1 MTDRRN
7 GAEAIP
13 LPADWDEEGP
23 SGPEEPLA
31 VPREANEPVAVV
43 PTEGRSP
50 DLDSLSLYFSEAAVR
65 RRLTVAEERECCR
78 ALREAKAA
86 GAGPNPPPAAR
97 ETLESCR
104 GRLLEGHLW
113 LVIAIARCYW
123 GLSRH
128 LNITLGDLVQ
138 EGNLGLMTAV
148 RRFDPKRKVRFATYA
163 APWVRYMI
171 CRSISE
177 QARLIRIPLEV
188 LDLRRE
194 AERVRSELEQEF
206 RNETC
211 RDGKPHEHR
220 LEDDARALGVSP
232 QVLEKTILSVPEVV
246 SLDEPETVE
255 DEEPRSARVP
265 DLGASNPREAAAEAE
280 RSDRLQERLSEL
292 PERLAHIVRRRYGIA
307 GSPEASLGEV
317 ARELGLSAERVR
329 QLQAQ
334 ALAHL
339 RENPHLLRA
348 ASHDSGDATAAGSRS
363 PNR

>member
-13 LPADWDEEGP
+13 LPADWDEEGL

-31 VPREANEPVAVV
+31 VPREATEPVAVV
-43 PTEGRSP
+43 RTEGRPP

-65 RRLTVAEERECCR
+65 RRLTAAEERECCR
-78 ALREAKAA
+78 ALREATAA
-86 GAGPNPPPAAR
+86 GAGRNPSPAAR

-128 LNITLGDLVQ
+128 LSITLGDLVQ

-148 RRFDPKRKVRFATYA
+148 RRFDPKRKTRFATYA

-211 RDGKPHEHR
+211 SDGKPHEHR

-280 RSDRLQERLSEL
+280 QCDRLQERLSEL
-292 PERLAHIVRRRYGIA
+292 PERLAHIVRRRYGID
-307 GSPEASLGEV
+307 GTPEASLGEV
-317 ARELGLSAERVR
+317 GRELGLSAERVR
-329 QLQAQ
+329 QLQAR
-334 ALAHL
+334 ALAVL
-339 RENPHLLRA
+339 RDNPHLLRA
-348 ASHDSGDATAAGSRS
+348 AAHSGDATAAGSRS